1 MADPGS
7 SNDATVYEHVPPS
20 LVAGSSSEIRVFRD
34 RLVVEAKSE
43 GASLLILPLEFSHCF
58 DVDIVG
64 DKQAH
69 FQRANVNQGAFLF
82 TGQLKAELR
91 YRFSPWHFRCR
102 LDDIADAKRLQLSNV
117 GWP

>member
-34 RLVVEAKSE
+34 RLVVEAKSD
-43 GASLLILPLEFSHCF
+43 GTSLLILPVEFSHCF
-58 DVDIVG
+58 DIDIVG
-64 DKQAH
+64 DKQAR

-82 TGQLKAELR
+82 TGQLEAELR

-102 LDDIADAKRLQLSNV
+102 LDDIADARRLQLSKV